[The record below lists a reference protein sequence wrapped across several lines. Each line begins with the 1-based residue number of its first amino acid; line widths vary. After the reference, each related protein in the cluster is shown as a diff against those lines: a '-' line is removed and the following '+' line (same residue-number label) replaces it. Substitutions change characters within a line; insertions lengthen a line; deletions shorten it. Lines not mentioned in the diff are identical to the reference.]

1 MLKRW
6 FIGGMCTVLFSL
18 SIGVYAQDAVATAE
32 VTAAVESNSQ
42 DCIADGAFDP
52 EMDYFPVKAQID
64 YAKGF
69 TVEYHNSYKVV
80 TVTTPWP
87 GAKNTDT
94 FTYILMQCGA
104 PIPANVRFAGPVIDV
119 PVNSIVSL
127 STTYLPHLKDIG
139 ELNKLVGVDTLD
151 YTQMSEVLKMGKEG
165 KLKQVGSGSTINVEQ
180 VLDLQPGIVMAFASG
195 SPEYDTHPVLLEA
208 GVPTAIGADYVEATP
223 LGRAEWIKFT
233 ALFFNREAEAE
244 TAFASK
250 ADEYNVLK
258 ELASTIPAK
267 DRPLVL
273 WQSFDTY
280 NSAWNIPGQ
289 DSYVATLLHDAG
301 ATYVLENAP
310 EVQGV
315 ASSALF
321 DFETVYDAGKDAD
334 VWFPIS
340 YGVNSLADVLAQDER
355 YADLAA
361 YKSGQVYAL
370 GARVN
375 ANGGDDYYET
385 GVTNP
390 QIALADLIHLL
401 HPDLLPEHEPYF
413 YRQLK

>member
-1 MLKRW
+1 MQKRW
-6 FIGGMCTVLFSL
+6 FIAGAVAALVSLGLTVS
-18 SIGVYAQDAVATAE
+18 AQDAVATLEAIPLE
-32 VTAAVESNSQ
+32 ANSQ
-42 DCIADGAFDP
+42 ECIAEGAFDP
-52 EMDYFPVKAQID
+52 ETDYFAAKAEID

-69 TVEYHNSYKVV
+69 TVEYQNSYKVV
-80 TVTTPWP
+80 TVTSPWP
-87 GAKNTDT
+87 GAAETDS
-94 FTYILMQCGA
+94 FTYILLQCGA
-104 PIPANVRFAGPVIDV
+104 SIPDNVRFAGPVINV
-119 PVNSIVSL
+119 PVQSMISL
-127 STTYLPHLKDIG
+127 STTYLPHLQDIG
-139 ELNKLVGVDTLD
+139 ELDTLIAVDTLD
-151 YTQMSEVLKMGKEG
+151 YTQNPDVLKMGDAGGIAE
-165 KLKQVGSGSTINVEQ
+165 VGSGSTINVEQ
-180 VLDLQPGIVMAFASG
+180 VLDLEPGLVMAFASG

-208 GVPTAIGADYVEATP
+208 GVPIAIGADYVEATP

-244 TAFASK
+244 LAFDSK

-258 ELASTIPAK
+258 ELASTIPAEE
-267 DRPLVL
+267 RPVVL

-280 NSAWNIPGQ
+280 GGAWYIPGQ
-289 DSYVATLLHDAG
+289 ESYIAALLNDAG
-301 ATYVLENAP
+301 ATYVLEEAP

-315 ASSALF
+315 ASSAQF

-340 YGVNSLADVLAQDER
+340 YGVNTLADVLAQDER

-361 YKSGQVYAL
+361 YQSGEVYAL

-375 ANGGDDYYET
+375 ENGGDDYYET

-390 QIALADLIHLL
+390 QIALADMIRLL
-401 HPDLLPEHEPYF
+401 HPDLLPDHEPYF